1 MIFRFESFLA
11 MIDQASSQRWQSRL
25 SRIRSGEGYIGV
37 TMDVTDRKLTEAALQ
52 EAQSELA
59 RVARLT
65 TMGEFA
71 ASIAHDIMQPLAA
84 TVAYGEAA
92 RRWLNRDVP
101 NLVEAQDAINSAV
114 NAADRASE
122 VITRI
127 RALLRNDKPNI
138 SPSISIASFG
148 TFSG

>member
-1 MIFRFESFLA
+1 MIFRFRSFLA
-11 MIDQASSQRWQSRL
+11 MDRSSIFTALAIPSFTE
-25 SRIRSGEGYIGV
+25 SGQVREYIGV

-92 RRWLNRDVP
+92 RTL
-101 NLVEAQDAINSAV
+101 AQS
-114 NAADRASE
+114 RRPKS
-122 VITRI
+122 RGGP
-127 RALLRNDKPNI
+127 RRHK
-138 SPSISIASFG
+138 
-148 TFSG
+148 